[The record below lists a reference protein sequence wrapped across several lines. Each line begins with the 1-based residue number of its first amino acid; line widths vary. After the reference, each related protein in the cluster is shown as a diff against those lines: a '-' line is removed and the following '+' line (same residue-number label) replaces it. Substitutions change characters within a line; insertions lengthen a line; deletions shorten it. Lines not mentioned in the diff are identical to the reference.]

1 MQMTI
6 LAPSTGEVDNVMQR
20 QVGSLAGTLVT
31 TGNNQPIGID
41 HLVALVGSSPSGTI
55 KTEVI
60 DENPDDSVCMLRI
73 TTEDEDWLTALQ
85 RIMEGLGNDPEK
97 LREEVEKMDATPV
110 IENTPDGQ
118 IERVNMKYDPD
129 STPVAGRFSKQIVK
143 SQAKKAIKKIKAD
156 K

>member
-1 MQMTI
+1 MTI
-6 LAPSTGEVDNVMQR
+6 LAPSTGEVDDVIKR
-20 QVGSLAGTLVT
+20 EIGSLAGTLVT

-60 DENPDDSVCMLRI
+60 DENPDASVCMLRI
-73 TTEDEDWLTALQ
+73 TTEDEGWLTALQ
-85 RIMEGLGNDPEK
+85 RVIEGLDNDPEK

-110 IENTPDGQ
+110 IEDTADGQ
-118 IERVNMKYDPD
+118 IERVNIKYDPD
-129 STPVAGRFSKQIVK
+129 STPVAGRFSKQTVK
-143 SQAKKAIKKIKAD
+143 SKAKTAIKKIKAN

>member
-6 LAPSTGEVDNVMQR
+6 LAPSTGEVEDVMQR

-41 HLVALVGSSPSGTI
+41 HLIALVGSSPAGEL

-73 TTEDEDWLTALQ
+73 TTEDEGWLTALQ
-85 RIMEGLGNDPEK
+85 RVIEGLDNDPEK

-110 IENTPDGQ
+110 IEDTADGQ

-129 STPVAGRFSKQIVK
+129 STPVAGRFSKQTVK
-143 SQAKKAIKKIKAD
+143 SKAKTAIKKIKA
-156 K
+156 KK